1 MNYEVIES
9 KVWVN
14 SDTGAKA
21 SIYGASPWPFGASEA
36 ERAKW
41 AVKPQGWTVR
51 NPLTGDVGIGRAPC
65 ATKAEAEALAVK
77 LGRPSAIGIG
87 S

>member
-9 KVWVN
+9 RIWLR
-14 SDTGAKA
+14 DDGAKA
-21 SIYGASPWPFGASEA
+21 SIYGALPWPPGASEA
-36 ERAKW
+36 EKARW
-41 AVKPQGWTVR
+41 SVVSVGWTVR
-51 NPLTGDVGIGRAPC
+51 NPLTGEVGVGHPAS
-65 ATKAEAEALAVK
+65 ATKEAAEALAAK